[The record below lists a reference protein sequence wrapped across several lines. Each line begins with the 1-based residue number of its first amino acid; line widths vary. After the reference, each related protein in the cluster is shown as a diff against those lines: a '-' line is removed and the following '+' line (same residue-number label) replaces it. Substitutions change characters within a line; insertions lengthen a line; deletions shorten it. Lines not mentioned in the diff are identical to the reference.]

1 MYWYVELS
9 QNDHGSIK
17 KKHTHEQSG
26 HSTLTHIC
34 LCKMLQTE
42 DQALLRQAQQLKEV
56 DLGIF
61 PALLP

>member
-1 MYWYVELS
+1 MYWYGELS
-9 QNDHGSIK
+9 QTDHGSIK
-17 KKHTHEQSG
+17 KNTHEQSG

-34 LCKMLQTE
+34 LCEMLQTE

-61 PALLP
+61 PTLLP